1 MLRIKAFN
9 TVGPH
14 FISQSAQVG
23 VRLSIKIFS
32 DYHGKNITD
41 RVTTI
46 APSTN
51 QRMKV

>member
-1 MLRIKAFN
+1 MLRNKGFN
-9 TVGPH
+9 TD
-14 FISQSAQVG
+14 FRYFLQSAQVG
-23 VRLSIKIFS
+23 VRLRIKTFS
-32 DYHGKNITD
+32 DYHGKKITD

>member
-1 MLRIKAFN
+1 MLRVNDFN
-9 TVGPH
+9 TVCPH
-14 FISQSAQVG
+14 FLLQSAQAG
-23 VRLSIKIFS
+23 VRLRIITIS
-32 DYHGKNITD
+32 DYHGKKITD